1 MPEFLEWLF
10 PWSHVDAVL
19 KFELLIWF
27 GTVVAAFWIYVRTI
41 WLGKQW
47 LPLRFA
53 KDKEEKGSNAH

>member
-1 MPEFLEWLF
+1 
-10 PWSHVDAVL
+10 SHVDAVL